1 MGIKNFTRAII
12 PCVLSLFLTTAPASA
27 DDADTVNWSKELAG
41 KYLDGRAKEWFEY
54 SSADRGQERN
64 KTSCVSCHTL
74 APYALARPVLRKL
87 TGAIQPAA
95 YENQLIDQI
104 KKRVEHWKELDA
116 EKFGLLYSFN
126 EQKKKESRGTEAVFD
141 SLILARLDREEGRKG
156 PSDLTRQASSN
167 LWQVQVADGD
177 QKGSWEWLDFGYE
190 PWESKGG
197 RYWGAALAA
206 VAAGTAPGY
215 YAPGKSTHLDQ
226 KVELLRSYLRNH
238 LAAQNLH
245 NRLGMLWAS
254 TKLENLLKGEEQR
267 KLMQAVFDKQ
277 QADGGWSL
285 SSLGTYARRD
295 GTPQATDSDGY
306 ATGLV
311 LHVLQTAGVPKSDAR
326 LAKGLSWLRSH
337 QTDTGAWQ
345 TSSVN
350 KKRNPATH
358 IGKFMSDA
366 ATAYAVLALSH

>member
-1 MGIKNFTRAII
+1 MLLVF
-12 PCVLSLFLTTAPASA
+12 VTTAPASA
-27 DDADTVNWSKELAG
+27 GDRDTPNWNQDQAA
-41 KYLDGRAKEWFEY
+41 KYLDSRAKEWFEY
-54 SSADRGQERN
+54 SSADRGREQN

-74 APYALARPVLRKL
+74 LPYALARPVLRKL
-87 TGAIQPAA
+87 SDAAQPAA
-95 YENQLIDQI
+95 LESELVGQI
-104 KKRVEHWKELDA
+104 KKRVEHWNELDA
-116 EKFGLLYSFN
+116 EKYGLLYSFD
-126 EQKKKESRGTEAVFD
+126 EQKKKESRGTEAVIS
-141 SLILARLDREEGRKG
+141 SLVLARLDRAEGRKE
-156 PSDLTRQASSN
+156 PSEFTQKALSN
-167 LWQVQVADGD
+167 LWQVQVAEGE
-177 QKGSWEWLDFGYE
+177 QKGSWTWLDFGSE
-190 PWESKGG
+190 PWEAKGS

-206 VAAGTAPGY
+206 VAVGTAPGY
-215 YAPGKSTHLDQ
+215 YAPGRSGQLDE
-226 KVELLRSYLRNH
+226 KVESLRSYLHNH

-254 TKLENLLKGEEQR
+254 TQLDNLLKEEEQNQVVR
-267 KLMQAVFDKQ
+267 AVFAKQ

-285 SSLGTYARRD
+285 PSLGTFTRKD

-326 LAKGLSWLRSH
+326 VARGLSWLKSH
-337 QTDTGAWQ
+337 QAATGAWL